1 MRHVIVMTAATSAG
15 LMSIFA
21 VDLLSLLY
29 ISWLG
34 DPKLTAAVGFASQ
47 VLFFSVSIN
56 IGISIAIGALVSRA
70 HGKGDSAGARRLAA
84 SGLVHVFLIAAL
96 VSCIAWPFRREI
108 LSLIGARGMALDVA
122 STYLAITLPATVLL
136 GLGMALASILR
147 AVGDARR
154 SMYVT
159 LAGAVAT
166 ALLDPVFI
174 FGLGLGVTGAAI
186 VTLISRFVFV
196 AVGLNGAIRMHDL
209 IATPDRK
216 AASLDLV
223 PIMAIAIPAVLT
235 NLAAPVAN
243 AYTMRIF
250 SQFGEAVVAAFAIL
264 DRLNPMAFGVLFAL
278 SSAVG
283 PIMGQNSRREADLAG
298 APGAHGLLDLRHAL
312 CRGGRN
318 SSALGSAF
326 DCPTLSRARRDGR
339 AFNFCLRL
347 RRSALAF
354 PWGDFRR
361 QRRLQQSRVPA
372 SLDAVQLGT
381 RHTWHAALRD
391 DRHRALWTGR
401 RLCWAHP
408 RLGSLW
414 SGCRDHGLLRHG
426 EARKTPQ
433 GLVASEGF
441 AGHLSGRPASRAMCG
456 GLLCSIFTRFCVM
469 PRAAKPSIIW
479 RHNSTSRPKRQT
491 RRSKPSCRLCPK
503 DSSKQT

>member
-1 MRHVIVMTAATSAG
+1 MPGKRNARQKGNRPLNKGPIPRAVFTEGSTMRHVIVMTAATSAG

-108 LSLIGARGMALDVA
+108 LTLIGARGMALDVA

-283 PIMGQNSRREADLAG
+283 PIMGQNLGAKLISRVRQVLTDCLTFATLYVVAVAILLRLAAPLIVQLFHAQGETAELLTFVCAYGGVLWLFLG
-298 APGAHGLLDLRHAL
+298 AIFVANAAFNNLGFPLLSTLFNWGRATLGTLPFVTIGTARFGPEGGYVGLI
-312 CRGGRN
+312 
-318 SSALGSAF
+318 LGSALF
-326 DCPTLSRARRDGR
+326 GAGAVITAYYVTAR
-339 AFNFCLRL
+339 
-347 RRSALAF
+347 LA
-354 PWGDFRR
+354 
-361 QRRLQQSRVPA
+361 
-372 SLDAVQLGT
+372 
-381 RHTWHAALRD
+381 
-391 DRHRALWTGR
+391 
-401 RLCWAHP
+401 
-408 RLGSLW
+408 
-414 SGCRDHGLLRHG
+414 
-426 EARKTPQ
+426 K
-433 GLVASEGF
+433 
-441 AGHLSGRPASRAMCG
+441 
-456 GLLCSIFTRFCVM
+456 
-469 PRAAKPSIIW
+469 
-479 RHNSTSRPKRQT
+479 RPKV
-491 RRSKPSCRLCPK
+491 L
-503 DSSKQT
+503 

>member
-283 PIMGQNSRREADLAG
+283 PIMGQNLGAKLISRVRQVLTDCLTFATLYVVAVAILLRLAAPLIVQLFHAQGETAELLTFVCAYGGVLWLFLG
-298 APGAHGLLDLRHAL
+298 AIFVANAAFNNLGFPLLSTLFNWGRATLGTLPFVTIGTARFGPEGGYVGLI
-312 CRGGRN
+312 
-318 SSALGSAF
+318 LGSALF
-326 DCPTLSRARRDGR
+326 GAGAVITAYYVTAR
-339 AFNFCLRL
+339 
-347 RRSALAF
+347 LA
-354 PWGDFRR
+354 
-361 QRRLQQSRVPA
+361 
-372 SLDAVQLGT
+372 
-381 RHTWHAALRD
+381 
-391 DRHRALWTGR
+391 
-401 RLCWAHP
+401 
-408 RLGSLW
+408 
-414 SGCRDHGLLRHG
+414 
-426 EARKTPQ
+426 K
-433 GLVASEGF
+433 
-441 AGHLSGRPASRAMCG
+441 
-456 GLLCSIFTRFCVM
+456 
-469 PRAAKPSIIW
+469 
-479 RHNSTSRPKRQT
+479 RPKV
-491 RRSKPSCRLCPK
+491 L
-503 DSSKQT
+503 

>member
-108 LSLIGARGMALDVA
+108 LTLIGARGMALDVA

-235 NLAAPVAN
+235 NLAAPVA
-243 AYTMRIF
+243 MRIF

-283 PIMGQNSRREADLAG
+283 PIMGQNLGAKLISRVRQVLTDCLTFATLYVAAVAILLRLA
-298 APGAHGLLDLRHAL
+298 APLIVSSLDL
-312 CRGGRN
+312 N
-318 SSALGSAF
+318 
-326 DCPTLSRARRDGR
+326 P
-339 AFNFCLRL
+339 
-347 RRSALAF
+347 
-354 PWGDFRR
+354 
-361 QRRLQQSRVPA
+361 RLQ
-372 SLDAVQLGT
+372 
-381 RHTWHAALRD
+381 
-391 DRHRALWTGR
+391 TGR
-401 RLCWAHP
+401 
-408 RLGSLW
+408 
-414 SGCRDHGLLRHG
+414 
-426 EARKTPQ
+426 
-433 GLVASEGF
+433 GF
-441 AGHLSGRPASRAMCG
+441 SRFLFIG
-456 GLLCSIFTRFCVM
+456 
-469 PRAAKPSIIW
+469 
-479 RHNSTSRPKRQT
+479 
-491 RRSKPSCRLCPK
+491 
-503 DSSKQT
+503 

>member
-250 SQFGEAVVAAFAIL
+250 SQFGEGVVAAFAIL

-283 PIMGQNSRREADLAG
+283 PIMGQNLGAKLILRVRQVLTDCLTFATLYVVTVAILLRLAAPLIVQLFHAQGETAELLTFVCAYGGVLWLFLG
-298 APGAHGLLDLRHAL
+298 AIFVANAAFNNLGFPLLSTLFNWGRATLGTLPFVTIGTARFGPEGGYVGLI
-312 CRGGRN
+312 
-318 SSALGSAF
+318 LGSALF
-326 DCPTLSRARRDGR
+326 GAGAVITAYYVTAR
-339 AFNFCLRL
+339 
-347 RRSALAF
+347 LA
-354 PWGDFRR
+354 
-361 QRRLQQSRVPA
+361 
-372 SLDAVQLGT
+372 
-381 RHTWHAALRD
+381 
-391 DRHRALWTGR
+391 
-401 RLCWAHP
+401 
-408 RLGSLW
+408 
-414 SGCRDHGLLRHG
+414 
-426 EARKTPQ
+426 K
-433 GLVASEGF
+433 
-441 AGHLSGRPASRAMCG
+441 
-456 GLLCSIFTRFCVM
+456 
-469 PRAAKPSIIW
+469 
-479 RHNSTSRPKRQT
+479 RPKV
-491 RRSKPSCRLCPK
+491 L
-503 DSSKQT
+503 